1 MLRHSLLTTG
11 QLLKCQRCGGQLIR
25 SWDELDCLQC
35 GALHTEDGKLLTY
48 YAQELKLHLVRRRRR
63 RSFGS
68 YKKKQL
74 SESIAGADR
83 G

>member
-1 MLRHSLLTTG
+1 MFKYSLLETRQPTR
-11 QLLKCQRCGGQLIR
+11 CQRCGGQLIR
-25 SWDELDCLQC
+25 SWGELDCLQC
-35 GALHTEDGKLLTY
+35 GALHTEEGKLLTY
-48 YAQELKLHLVRRRRR
+48 YAQELGLQLVKRRRR

-74 SESIAGADR
+74 SESIAGTDR

>member
-1 MLRHSLLTTG
+1 MFEHSLLETRQNTR
-11 QLLKCQRCGGQLIR
+11 CQRCGGQVIR
-25 SWDELDCLQC
+25 SWGEITCLQC
-35 GALHTEDGKLLTY
+35 GALHTEGGKLLTY
-48 YAQELKLHLVRRRRR
+48 DAQELGLELVKRRRR

-74 SESIAGADR
+74 SKSIAATDR